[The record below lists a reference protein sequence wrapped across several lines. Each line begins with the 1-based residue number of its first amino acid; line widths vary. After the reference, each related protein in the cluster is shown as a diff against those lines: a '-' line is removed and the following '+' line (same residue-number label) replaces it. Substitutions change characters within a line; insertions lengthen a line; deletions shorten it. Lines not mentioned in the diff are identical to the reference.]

1 LLSCSLPWRPRA
13 HPRFAAGPKAYV
25 GNFKDSTV
33 SVIDTG
39 TERVVATVPVAAGP
53 DGIVVSPGGR
63 SAFVSGSSAAAVSEI
78 DTATD
83 SVTRNIDVGK
93 GPQGLAM
100 TADGKWLLVAVNG
113 DDRVAFV
120 DTAAHGVSATVPV
133 PKPHTIAI
141 RPDGRQAYVAS
152 QEPGHFAL
160 VVIDM
165 ATRAVVTQVPL
176 DKPPRDL
183 EFDADGKSLY
193 LTLAGVPAVQVLDP
207 ATNQWGAPVPTG
219 VSPHIAQR
227 FAGMASGAV
236 VVQGPGEVMLFDPAT
251 HASVRSIGVGK
262 QPHWLDLSADGKK
275 LWVSNEGSNDVSVV
289 DLAGGPMHTVAVGN
303 APRKI
308 AVQRAALLRVRRAA
322 FRTAR
327 RTWPSATSPSN
338 PRSSPSGRADAH
350 LAERRRRAAR
360 RGLQGRR
367 ERHRPAAARQ
377 GLRAQLRQAGRV
389 RVRLLGAS
397 VHDGAGHG
405 GGTAVAL
412 VIRRVDRGGRSE
424 RQCGA

>member
-1 LLSCSLPWRPRA
+1 MIAMPG
-13 HPRFAAGPKAYV
+13 FARILVVLAALAASAAPALAAAPKAYV

-53 DGIVVSPGGR
+53 DGIVVAPGGR
-63 SAFVSGSSAAAVSEI
+63 SVFVSGSSASTVSEI
-78 DTATD
+78 DAATD
-83 SVTRNIDVGK
+83 RVTRSIDVGK

-120 DTAAHGVSATVPV
+120 DTTAHGVSASVAV

-141 RPDGRQAYVAS
+141 RPDGRQAYIAS

-165 ATRAVVTQVPL
+165 ATRAVVSEVAL

-207 ATNQWGAPVPTG
+207 ATNQWGAPIPTG
-219 VSPHIAQR
+219 VSPHIAQH
-227 FAGMASGAV
+227 FTGMASGVV
-236 VVQGPGEVMLFDPAT
+236 VVQGPGEVMLFDPAART
-251 HASVRSIGVGK
+251 SVRSIGVGK

-308 AVQRAALLRVRRAA
+308 AVQRAASVPVAHAESPAHAGGSAHVAIRNFAFEPAQITVNVGQSLTWQNDDGAPHGVVFKDGSTGIDLLLPGKRFARTFDKPGVYEYACSVHPYM
-322 FRTAR
+322 TAR
-327 RTWPSATSPSN
+327 VTVVAS
-338 PRSSPSGRADAH
+338 
-350 LAERRRRAAR
+350 
-360 RGLQGRR
+360 
-367 ERHRPAAARQ
+367 
-377 GLRAQLRQAGRV
+377 QAK
-389 RVRLLGAS
+389 S
-397 VHDGAGHG
+397 
-405 GGTAVAL
+405 
-412 VIRRVDRGGRSE
+412 
-424 RQCGA
+424 